1 MFAKRWM
8 EKVIGVDRVSHGII
22 LIKLAVSKTML
33 SVVCVYAPQ
42 CGLSDTAK
50 EQFYDSLISVVSKLS
65 EKEMVVVAG
74 NLNGHVGQYADG
86 YEGVHGG
93 FGFGDR
99 NAEGVRVLEFGDA
112 MGMSVVNTALKK
124 YCRGKMYQYDDTC
137 TVVRLIT
144 Y

>member
-1 MFAKRWM
+1 MLAKRWM

-33 SVVCVYAPQ
+33 SVVCVYALQ

-74 NLNGHVGQYADG
+74 NLNGHVGQYAEG

-99 NAEGVRVLEFGDA
+99 NAEGVRVLDFGDA
-112 MGMSVVNTALKK
+112 MGMSVVDTAFKKK
-124 YCRGKMYQYDDTC
+124 YCRRKTYQSGDTC
-137 TVVRLIT
+137 NQID
-144 Y
+144 